1 MTKLDEAVEK
11 LKALLFKAEQ
21 PIEVIEQKFTDQK
34 LEDGV
39 SIISYDAEEL
49 AVGVIVYLLDEAGQR
64 LPLPVGDYVT
74 ENGDTFTVVD
84 ETGVIDNVVLA
95 PEVEETEEVAAPAV
109 AAPMAQA
116 EAPKAAPK
124 RVIKSQVEE
133 HVFNAFKDE
142 ILAEVEKLK
151 SENIELKKQIEKS
164 TSVNKEMFNVVSQI
178 ADAPAAKPTE
188 TKEKF
193 SVAKYKEDYKQS
205 MRELEEKIAKE
216 NNY

>member
-1 MTKLDEAVEK
+1 MTLNEGVEK
-11 LKALLFKAEQ
+11 LKALLFNAEQ
-21 PIEVIEQKFTDQK
+21 PAEVIEQKFTDQK

-74 ENGDTFTVVD
+74 EAGDTFTVVD

-95 PEVEETEEVAAPAV
+95 PEAPEAEEPAAAPV
-109 AAPMAQA
+109 EAPMAQA

-133 HVFNAFKDE
+133 HVFNAFREE

-151 SENIELKKQIEKS
+151 TENIELKKQIEKS
-164 TSVNKEMFNVVSQI
+164 TIVNKEMFSVVSQI

-193 SVAKYKEDYKQS
+193 SVAKYKEEYKQS
-205 MRELEEKIAKE
+205 MRELEEKISKE